1 MSSLFESQN
10 QERLCK
16 KLDLTNHLQSLQNL
30 FARQKSIILSG
41 DTKLHLKYINA
52 LDGVTLPTLPEVPN
66 LDDAIIR
73 LKKFATLNLDEI
85 YYFVQ
90 IVEFFNRLKASSLPP
105 IWVDLVAKIEIPS
118 DILEVVGYFNEDG
131 ELDPA
136 KVEELFAIKE
146 ALKEIK
152 VSKKDRLNRIL
163 NSNKIQ
169 EYLVDKSIHLYYN
182 QEALLVRGGFSR
194 VIDAN
199 IIGRSSSGYF
209 YIVPNSL
216 KELEDRE
223 SKLLDRE
230 QEIYQIYAKRF
241 SNTYREWI
249 RFLEFINR
257 EFDRVDHYQARA
269 KMVQRGDL
277 NLILPNRGKE
287 IILSEFAHPA
297 LNNPTPIDIEFNR
310 HIMLVTGV
318 NAGGKTMLLKSLLG
332 AVFMS
337 RYLIPFRCNP
347 HKTKVGSFE
356 NIELILDDPQSVK
369 NDISTFAGRIKEF
382 NSLFK
387 LKDAI
392 VGVDEIE
399 LGTDADEAAA
409 LFRVLLEEL
418 SKRGLY
424 FIVTTH
430 HKRLASLMA
439 NDENV
444 ELVAAVYDKERQMP
458 TYTYLKGSIG
468 KSYAFET
475 AQRYGIPEH
484 LINKARE
491 YLGKDKE
498 QLSQL
503 IEKSTELEMQMREA
517 TKRAKEQLERAK
529 LKEQKIDAL
538 KERLLKE
545 QKELLQEYEFKYQK
559 ALKLLKDA
567 LKEAENPE
575 ARRLINK
582 AHKAKEGLKPEE
594 EPKSYKFNEGDRVEF
609 KGKEAFIISLKS
621 KEAQI
626 EVNGMKLR
634 VPISQLKPLKE
645 VKTKIKIP
653 KRVDINI
660 QKPQSSKISLKLLGM
675 RADEA
680 IEETQKFISDALLHG
695 FSEIEIIHGTGT
707 GVLAKVITDLLKKHP
722 RVKGFERVKGNL
734 GATIVWL

>member
-105 IWVDLVAKIEIPS
+105 IWVDLVAKIEIPN

-194 VIDAN
+194 AISAN
-199 IIGRSSSGYF
+199 IIGRSSGGYF

-230 QEIYQIYAKRF
+230 QEIYQIYAKKF
-241 SNTYREWI
+241 SNTFREWI

-582 AHKAKEGLKPEE
+582 AHKAKEGIKPKE

-653 KRVDINI
+653 KRVDVNI
-660 QKPQSSKISLKLLGM
+660 QKPHSSKISLKLLGM

-722 RVKGFERVKGNL
+722 RVKSFERVKGNL
-734 GATIVWL
+734 GATIIKL